1 MSLTKGL
8 FVLAGAAISINSVAF
23 AAEPVSRDEIR
34 AVVSEM
40 LADAESRSSLLATGG
55 TGGYDGKFY
64 VASANGDY
72 RLNVSGYGQ
81 FRYTLNFRDKAN
93 GTDGRTFPTGGDSF
107 NPGFAVRRAAVQ
119 FDGNVVNP
127 NLLYQVRVSYDT
139 KINSTQTV
147 NVDPDDPA
155 TFTGVS
161 SGNANDS
168 RLNFDDIFFTYKL
181 GNGWY
186 VKWGQYKLPFIKE
199 ELNSETYTMAAERG
213 PVNSYFT
220 QDRSQGIELGYITD
234 EFWFGVDLSDG
245 LRTSNTSF
253 GSTFNNTNDIA
264 ITSRAEWI
272 FAGTR
277 DQLKDYTSKQDE
289 NFAGYIGGAIHWQ
302 YQNDDPSVTG
312 NGSGANPNTNPR
324 NRSTLGYT
332 VDAQIEGSGLSL
344 YAAFV
349 GGYSRFRNTGALGAQ
364 TSNNVNDFGVV
375 VQGAWRFLEKDEIF
389 VRWDGLFLDRDRG
402 LSDRKEFQ
410 FITTG
415 WNHYWSGHAVKTT
428 VDFIFATNH
437 TVGLTGNTSGWF
449 GGNVINLNSSDA
461 TGLLGTARGFEG
473 ALRFQA
479 QVLF

>member
-81 FRYTLNFRDKAN
+81 FRYTINFRDNQN
-93 GTDGRTFPTGGDSF
+93 GAFPTGGDTY
-107 NPGFAVRRAAVQ
+107 NAGFAVRRATVQ

-127 NLLYQVRVSYDT
+127 NLLYQVRIAYDAT
-139 KINSTQTV
+139 IVDTQTV
-147 NVDPDDPA
+147 NVDPDDGTP
-155 TFTGVS
+155 TGVTE
-161 SGNANDS
+161 GNTTAS

-181 GNGWY
+181 GGGWY
-186 VKWGQYKLPFIKE
+186 VKWGQYKLPFLKE
-199 ELNSETYTMAAERG
+199 ELNSETYTLATERG

-234 EFWFGVDLSDG
+234 EYWFGVDVSDG
-245 LRTSNTSF
+245 LRTLNTPF
-253 GSTFNNTNDIA
+253 GSTFNNTNDVA
-264 ITSRAEWI
+264 VTGRAEWI
-272 FAGTR
+272 FAGSR

-289 NFAGYIGGAIHWQ
+289 NFAGYIGGAVHWQ

-312 NGSGANPNTNPR
+312 DGTAANPNTGPR

-332 VDAQIEGSGLSL
+332 VDGQIEGSGLSL

-349 GGYSRFRNTGALGAQ
+349 GGYSRFRNNGAPGAQ
-364 TSNNVNDFGVV
+364 TTNDLNDFGGV
-375 VQGAWRFLEKDEIF
+375 VQAGWRFLEKDEVF
-389 VRWDGLFLDRDRG
+389 ARWDGLFLDSERG
-402 LSDRKEFQ
+402 ISDRRQFN
-410 FITTG
+410 FITAG

-428 VDFIFATNH
+428 VDFIFAVNH
-437 TVGLTGNTSGWF
+437 TSGLTGETSGWF
-449 GGNVINLNSSDA
+449 GGSVINLNSSDGL
-461 TGLLGTARGFEG
+461 GLLGTGRGFEG
-473 ALRFQA
+473 AVRMQA